1 MVVLSIRDLRVSFP
15 LRGEVLKGIS
25 LSLKEGEAI
34 LISGPSGSGKTTLL
48 RVIASIIPDVIK
60 GWVSGA
66 IKPKPRE
73 LKAEHAVLY
82 IPQEPWYTVVTPYV
96 WSEIASFTDLK
107 RNLITKY
114 LKEYGLENF
123 ENRTTFTLSSGEI
136 QRLNF
141 IVSIGSNKKLL
152 LLDEPTSHLDPGNAI
167 KVINGVLKLKRLG
180 KSLIIIDHYIERW
193 RSVVDE
199 ILFLTN
205 GTLTDINGVKD
216 PYVKWRALIKSLR
229 PPEDVGEVICDV
241 SIKSF
246 SYPGSDFEVLKDVVF
261 EVRRG
266 EIVWIKGP
274 SGCGK
279 TTLLRLIAKKFRSRE
294 GYVRVHGKT
303 IYVPDNPLLYF
314 SEPTPEAEVLGRLDI
329 LSKFGLKEL
338 SRTPIMKLSTGE
350 RRRLAIASI
359 LARKFDLALLDEPTI
374 GLDPKSKYEV
384 LKSIVSLAGEGVA
397 VIISSHD
404 EDLRFISSWVYELG

>member
-1 MVVLSIRDLRVSFP
+1 
-15 LRGEVLKGIS
+15 
-25 LSLKEGEAI
+25 
-34 LISGPSGSGKTTLL
+34 
-48 RVIASIIPDVIK
+48 
-60 GWVSGA
+60 
-66 IKPKPRE
+66 
-73 LKAEHAVLY
+73 
-82 IPQEPWYTVVTPYV
+82 
-96 WSEIASFTDLK
+96 
-107 RNLITKY
+107 
-114 LKEYGLENF
+114 
-123 ENRTTFTLSSGEI
+123 
-136 QRLNF
+136 
-141 IVSIGSNKKLL
+141 KLL

-266 EIVWIKGP
+266 EIVWVKGP